1 MKLEELYLM
10 INREERTNGSFVQVD
25 KSFIDDN
32 KLSAGAKGVLLY
44 MLSKSDDWQF
54 YETEICNH
62 FSDSIKTIKKYIK
75 ELIDNKYI
83 YRERKQKSDTKRFYY
98 EYEIYETK
106 DNEN

>member
-1 MKLEELYLM
+1 M

-62 FSDSIKTIKKYIK
+62 FSDGIKTIKKYIK
-75 ELIDNKYI
+75 ELINNNYI
-83 YRERKQKSDTKRFYY
+83 CREQARNEKGKIYY
-98 EYEIYETK
+98 KYEIYETRDDEK
-106 DNEN
+106 S